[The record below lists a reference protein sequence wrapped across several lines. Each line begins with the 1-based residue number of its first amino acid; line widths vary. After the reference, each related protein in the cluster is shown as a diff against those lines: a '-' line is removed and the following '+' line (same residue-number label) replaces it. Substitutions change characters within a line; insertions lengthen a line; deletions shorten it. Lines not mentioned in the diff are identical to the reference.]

1 MIHLD
6 GNMIKGIRHI
16 RAYSVEVKEFQ
27 ALVGVF
33 WVFFRVM
40 IGTYNNA
47 QFCTT
52 TRHVASY
59 E

>member
-1 MIHLD
+1 
-6 GNMIKGIRHI
+6 MIKGIRHI

-40 IGTYNNA
+40 IGTYNNV

-52 TRHVASY
+52 TRHLASY